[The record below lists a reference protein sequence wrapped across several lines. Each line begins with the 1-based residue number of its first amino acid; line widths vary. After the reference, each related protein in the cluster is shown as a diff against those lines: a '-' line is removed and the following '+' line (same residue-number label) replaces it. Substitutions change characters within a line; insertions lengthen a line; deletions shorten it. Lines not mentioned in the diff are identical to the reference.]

1 MEILEQTQYLGV
13 SYINKYKRGIL
24 DDTTMETEMNKK
36 LHQARIDGNL
46 KESIRVLSIL
56 DRISIS
62 DVTEQAL

>member
-1 MEILEQTQYLGV
+1 MTQQW
-13 SYINKYKRGIL
+13 
-24 DDTTMETEMNKK
+24 ETEMNKK

-62 DVTEQAL
+62 DVTEQALRNHIASNQTRLSQYYIEQSKGI

>member
-1 MEILEQTQYLGV
+1 MTQQW
-13 SYINKYKRGIL
+13 
-24 DDTTMETEMNKK
+24 ETEMNKK

-62 DVTEQAL
+62 DITEQALRNHIDSNQTRLSQYYLDKSKGI

>member
-1 MEILEQTQYLGV
+1 MTQQW
-13 SYINKYKRGIL
+13 
-24 DDTTMETEMNKK
+24 ETEMNKK